1 MSTGPSAPPA
11 SQPAAASDVTCPLCG
26 VPLEIRQDWCLR
38 CGAAARTRLAA
49 SAGWRAPLISLAV
62 VIVLSL
68 VVLAGALVKL
78 AGDSNGSGSTSSPST
93 VTATVPAT
101 PPAGTVTESA
111 TAGPSG
117 AIPSTPVT
125 AAPATGASSGA
136 TGTPGALATAGSGVP
151 PPSASSANPSTAK
164 AKP

>member
-26 VPLEIRQDWCLR
+26 VPLEVRQDWCLR

-49 SAGWRAPLISLAV
+49 SVGWRAPLISLAV

-78 AGDSNGSGSTSSPST
+78 AGDSNGSGSTAPGT

-101 PPAGTVTESA
+101 APAGAVTEGV
-111 TAGPSG
+111 TAGPSST
-117 AIPSTPVT
+117 IPSTPAT
-125 AAPATGASSGA
+125 TAPATGAPSGA
-136 TGTPGALATAGSGVP
+136 TGAQGALGTAGSVAA
-151 PPSASSANPSTAK
+151 PSPNSANPSTAK